1 MSTGGCLRRIQPSVP
16 AELRERVLIKGP
28 AYEQPQSHDC
38 QNKHERVLSQKSRP
52 ANLSSSNKSIYRKA
66 SHTHPQPGQNP
77 FARLPHTTSLPPH
90 PQSNKQSPL
99 CAFFHNLFFGS
110 RLLLTCHSLGA
121 LFFWAKKI
129 RSDNILVLKK
139 KSFSG
144 TVRPSLSRRPLLPS
158 HSEVLASQRNIAR
171 AAIMPD
177 DGIQQLYISPSP
189 AVALSY
195 PACAVFLWLG
205 DVGLFHAR
213 ISHERTWPNHGYGRF
228 C

>member
-90 PQSNKQSPL
+90 PQSNKQSPPY
-99 CAFFHNLFFGS
+99 AFFHNLSFGS

-121 LFFWAKKI
+121 LFSLGKEDPLGQHFGPEEKI
-129 RSDNILVLKK
+129 FQWHRETFTLTATAATSSFRSFG
-139 KSFSG
+139 FSAQH
-144 TVRPSLSRRPLLPS
+144 RPSC
-158 HSEVLASQRNIAR
+158 
-171 AAIMPD
+171 
-177 DGIQQLYISPSP
+177 Y
-189 AVALSY
+189 
-195 PACAVFLWLG
+195 
-205 DVGLFHAR
+205 HA
-213 ISHERTWPNHGYGRF
+213 
-228 C
+228 